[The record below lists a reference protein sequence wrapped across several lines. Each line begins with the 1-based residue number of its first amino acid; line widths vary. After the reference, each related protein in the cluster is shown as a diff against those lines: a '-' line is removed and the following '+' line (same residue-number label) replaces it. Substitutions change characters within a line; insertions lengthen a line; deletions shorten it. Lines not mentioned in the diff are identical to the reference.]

1 MKVATSITLLS
12 LLLGAAAMAAGAG
25 EAGAGIMAAGQQAAM
40 TQFLAYSRT
49 QESSTDQAGAKYLSK
64 AGISGKGSL
73 SFFRRLQNMAF
84 RLAIQQD
91 NAYARTHPLTG
102 QRISVL
108 DRMYQKDPDWDTQ
121 TVPALEARLQR
132 SEERR

>member
-25 EAGAGIMAAGQQAAM
+25 EAGAGIMAAGQPAAL

-64 AGISGKGSL
+64 AGLNGKGSI
-73 SFFRRLQNMAF
+73 SFIRRLQNMES
-84 RLAIQQD
+84 RLALHQ
-91 NAYARTHPLTG
+91 APAPPLTHPPEKTDG
-102 QRISVL
+102 N
-108 DRMYQKDPDWDTQ
+108 
-121 TVPALEARLQR
+121 
-132 SEERR
+132 